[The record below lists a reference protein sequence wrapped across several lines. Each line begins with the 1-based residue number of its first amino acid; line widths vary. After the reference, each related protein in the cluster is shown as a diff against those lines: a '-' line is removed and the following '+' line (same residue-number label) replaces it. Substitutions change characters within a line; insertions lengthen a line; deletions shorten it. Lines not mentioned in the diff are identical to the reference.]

1 MFLYSTG
8 LGQRVLTMK
17 LNFNGIDFEV
27 LDTDVANRYAKF
39 LKENIAEAQ
48 EFYFMG
54 ESAEQIQDEIDKIVY
69 MLGMEPTK
77 DLNKLHDY
85 FADHEDETAMGR
97 LNNGRH
103 DYDLNKNELQRREGD
118 VFGSEE
124 REYIT
129 GE

>member
-77 DLNKLHDY
+77 DLNKLHEF
-85 FADHEDETAMGR
+85 FADKLFGWH
-97 LNNGRH
+97 RH
-103 DYDLNKNELQRREGD
+103 Q
-118 VFGSEE
+118 
-124 REYIT
+124 
-129 GE
+129 